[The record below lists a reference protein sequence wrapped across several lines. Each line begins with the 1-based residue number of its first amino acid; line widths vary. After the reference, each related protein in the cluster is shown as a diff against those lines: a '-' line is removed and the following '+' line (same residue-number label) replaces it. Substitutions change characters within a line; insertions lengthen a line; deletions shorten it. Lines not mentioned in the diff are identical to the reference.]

1 MLLLRQTTA
10 NNLGEIMMRNRLAS
24 VMMILLALFALGHS
38 AERLVLAEYFTN
50 AG

>member
-1 MLLLRQTTA
+1 
-10 NNLGEIMMRNRLAS
+10 
-24 VMMILLALFALGHS
+24 MIKNKLSSILMVLLALFALGHT

>member
-1 MLLLRQTTA
+1 MK
-10 NNLGEIMMRNRLAS
+10 NRLTLL
-24 VMMILLALFALGHS
+24 VILMLSLFAVGHT

>member
-1 MLLLRQTTA
+1 MARKLTTLVLLVLSA
-10 NNLGEIMMRNRLAS
+10 
-24 VMMILLALFALGHS
+24 FAIGHT

>member
-1 MLLLRQTTA
+1 
-10 NNLGEIMMRNRLAS
+10 MMKNRLTI
-24 VMMILLALFALGHS
+24 VLMVLLALFALGHT

>member
-1 MLLLRQTTA
+1 
-10 NNLGEIMMRNRLAS
+10 MMKNKLAS
-24 VMMILLALFALGHS
+24 VVMILLALFALGHT

>member
-1 MLLLRQTTA
+1 MKSRATLIAILML
-10 NNLGEIMMRNRLAS
+10 S
-24 VMMILLALFALGHS
+24 LFALGHS

>member
-1 MLLLRQTTA
+1 MNRKAITSILL
-10 NNLGEIMMRNRLAS
+10 I
-24 VMMILLALFALGHS
+24 LALFSLGHT

>member
-1 MLLLRQTTA
+1 MITKKPL
-10 NNLGEIMMRNRLAS
+10 S
-24 VMMILLALFALGHS
+24 VLMVLLALFTLGHT

>member
-1 MLLLRQTTA
+1 MKSRLTILVILMLTLFT
-10 NNLGEIMMRNRLAS
+10 LGYT
-24 VMMILLALFALGHS
+24 

>member
-1 MLLLRQTTA
+1 MKSRLTTQVILMLT
-10 NNLGEIMMRNRLAS
+10 
-24 VMMILLALFALGHS
+24 LFALGHT